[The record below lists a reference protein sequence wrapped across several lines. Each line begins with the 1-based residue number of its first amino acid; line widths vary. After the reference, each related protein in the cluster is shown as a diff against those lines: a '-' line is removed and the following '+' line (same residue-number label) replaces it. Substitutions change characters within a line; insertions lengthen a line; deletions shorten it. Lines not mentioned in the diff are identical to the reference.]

1 MEKDSKLQFS
11 ILDLR
16 EYNFK
21 IPEYQRGYRWEK
33 NEIINLLEDIKD
45 SITMKKD
52 NYYLQQIMVKPE
64 SLENNSDK
72 RKKYLLID
80 GQQRLTTILIIL
92 TFLGV
97 EDVYT
102 IMDVEKEKDE
112 NTKSR
117 NEIIKELLDEKR
129 NPKEINE
136 FYYKNTIK
144 VVDEYFKKNEEI
156 IQEFQVYVQEN
167 VKIIWYLLTD
177 NDDENKRFININTN
191 HIPLESSDLVKAE
204 LLSKANVHNAKVAIE
219 YDEIERELNINKFW
233 YFISNKEESSR
244 MDKLLE
250 INLIRIG
257 KKKLKT
263 EKYSLYNTY
272 KDLLRQKDKEEYD
285 YTEVWNQIKE
295 TYKILKEFYKDVE
308 LYNLVGYLVA
318 ITEAYSRK
326 TTDAVGN
333 IIINY
338 ENAKNSTKTN
348 FKKSLYKEIIEN
360 IDIEKKNE
368 KTNQKEKIIQ
378 NLKTVEE
385 LKEVLNNKQNFNY
398 ADTSSAIKKILLL
411 HNILTLNDN
420 DNKERF
426 PFDLYYQTEW
436 NLEHIQSQVDS
447 EIKGDEKEDYINYLK
462 ICAINNFGKV
472 SFNLNHVIEKIN
484 DLSTL
489 EDKKQ
494 IKEIGD
500 NILKEDIQYNN
511 DSIEKDCIYNLTLL
525 DAQTNKEY
533 QNKLFMRKREKIIEK
548 NKFIPICT
556 QKVFLRGYT
565 TIKEN
570 TKTNKTSKSEHQNEL
585 MQFFEWNKQDAE
597 NYLSDIAEK
606 IYAIKEAQNEKE

>member
-348 FKKSLYKEIIEN
+348 FKKSLYKE
-360 IDIEKKNE
+360 
-368 KTNQKEKIIQ
+368 
-378 NLKTVEE
+378 
-385 LKEVLNNKQNFNY
+385 
-398 ADTSSAIKKILLL
+398 
-411 HNILTLNDN
+411 
-420 DNKERF
+420 
-426 PFDLYYQTEW
+426 
-436 NLEHIQSQVDS
+436 
-447 EIKGDEKEDYINYLK
+447 
-462 ICAINNFGKV
+462 
-472 SFNLNHVIEKIN
+472 
-484 DLSTL
+484 
-489 EDKKQ
+489 
-494 IKEIGD
+494 
-500 NILKEDIQYNN
+500 
-511 DSIEKDCIYNLTLL
+511 
-525 DAQTNKEY
+525 
-533 QNKLFMRKREKIIEK
+533 KR
-548 NKFIPICT
+548 
-556 QKVFLRGYT
+556 
-565 TIKEN
+565 
-570 TKTNKTSKSEHQNEL
+570 
-585 MQFFEWNKQDAE
+585 A
-597 NYLSDIAEK
+597 
-606 IYAIKEAQNEKE
+606 